1 MKGSEDEAAVYKME
15 EKTNKIKRLIV
26 YLSPIQLK
34 TLKHGSCQKY
44 GIKTA
49 CYCFS
54 LFPFSIFLGRG
65 DDGL

>member
-49 CYCFS
+49 STVFPCF
-54 LFPFSIFLGRG
+54 LFQSFWG
-65 DDGL
+65 